1 MEWHD
6 RIVVEPKV
14 LAGKPIIKGTR
25 LAVEFVLELLASEWT
40 EQRILENYP
49 QLKHEDITAVLSYAA
64 RVLNKGTA
72 RHGGRDTG
80 GVQGKQLVIPETQR

>member
-25 LAVEFVLELLASEWT
+25 LAVEFVLELLANEWT

-49 QLKHEDITAVLSYAA
+49 QLTHEDITAALSYAA
-64 RVLNKGTA
+64 RVLKE
-72 RHGGRDTG
+72 
-80 GVQGKQLVIPETQR
+80 ETVYALP

>member
-1 MEWHD
+1 MELRD

-25 LAVEFVLELLASEWT
+25 LAAEFVLELLANEWP

-49 QLKHEDITAVLSYAA
+49 QLTHEDITAVLNYAA
-64 RVLNKGTA
+64 RVLKE
-72 RHGGRDTG
+72 
-80 GVQGKQLVIPETQR
+80 ETVYALP